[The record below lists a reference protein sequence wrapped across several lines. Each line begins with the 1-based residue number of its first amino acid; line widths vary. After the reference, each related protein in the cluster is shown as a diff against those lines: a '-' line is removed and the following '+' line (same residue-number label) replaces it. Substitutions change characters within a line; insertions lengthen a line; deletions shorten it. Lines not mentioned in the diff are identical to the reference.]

1 MCRAIQA
8 GGLIIARFWCY
19 LDPLIQKT
27 KQKKRQSWT
36 PSEKLSGSVHAEDRF
51 SNEMVHFP
59 LLELRRELNTCSDSS
74 KHDSET
80 FDLVIH

>member
-1 MCRAIQA
+1 MH
-8 GGLIIARFWCY
+8 
-19 LDPLIQKT
+19 
-27 KQKKRQSWT
+27 
-36 PSEKLSGSVHAEDRF
+36 VEDRF

>member
-1 MCRAIQA
+1 MCRAIEA
-8 GGLIIARFWCY
+8 GGLILPAFGVIWIPSF
-19 LDPLIQKT
+19 K
-27 KQKKRQSWT
+27 KQNKKKRQSWT
-36 PSEKLSGSVHAEDRF
+36 PSEKLSGSLHAEDRF